1 MKPSEFVEFDG
12 VGLAQ
17 LVHVGAVSP
26 RDLAEA
32 AIERIET
39 LNPRINAVI
48 ERSFPMGLEDA
59 RSVDAQLPLAGVPFL
74 AKDMNVDVRGLH
86 LTASC
91 RWLAD
96 LPVAT
101 EDAPL
106 AQRWRAA
113 GLSILGRTNLPEWAE
128 DFVTE
133 PTWRGPTA
141 NPWDLNR
148 TPGGSSG
155 GAAAAVACG
164 MVPIAHGTDSGGSIR
179 VPAAA
184 CGLVGLKP
192 SRGLVPVG
200 PHHDELVGGLNC
212 DHVLTRS
219 VRDSA
224 LMLDLT
230 SGPEATSRQAWAPRS
245 TRYSDCVGTLPPALR
260 IGITMRSPGG
270 VEPDSEIAAAVD
282 AVARVLGRAGHRV
295 TQFQFP
301 TQTDIGDAAAIIW
314 MTAIA
319 EEMNHYVSKVGR
331 PAAAEE
337 LEAVTREC
345 IRRGNAWSAVD
356 YVDAKRHCTQATRA
370 LHTATADLDILL
382 TPTTATLP
390 VLTGAID
397 SRTESS
403 DFARWAEAAYRY
415 APYTELYNATGQPAV
430 SLPLGQSR
438 AGLPIGVHFAARLG
452 CDDLLF
458 ALAGFLERE
467 MPWRDRTAA
476 LLQRYL

>member
-1 MKPSEFVEFDG
+1 MKPGDFVAFDAM
-12 VGLAQ
+12 GLAQ
-17 LVHVGAVSP
+17 LVHEGKASP
-26 RDLAEA
+26 LELAEA

-39 LNPRINAVI
+39 LNPRINAVT
-48 ERSFPMGLEDA
+48 EQSFQLARNCARELDA
-59 RSVDAQLPLAGVPFL
+59 RLPLAGVPFL
-74 AKDMNVDVRGLH
+74 AKDMNVAVRGLH

-91 RWLAD
+91 RWLAN
-96 LPVAT
+96 LPAAT
-101 EDAPL
+101 DDAPL
-106 AQRWRAA
+106 ALRWRAA

-155 GAAAAVACG
+155 GAAAAVASG

-200 PHHDELVGGLNC
+200 PEHDELVGGLNS
-212 DHVLTRS
+212 DHVLTRT

-224 LMLDLT
+224 LMLDMT
-230 SGPEATSRQAWAPRS
+230 AGPEATSRQAWTPRT
-245 TRYSDCVGTLPPALR
+245 TRYVDCIETLPAALR

-270 VEPDSEIAAAVD
+270 VEPETEIANAVD
-282 AVARVLGRAGHRV
+282 AVVRVLAHAGHRV

-301 TQTDIGDAAAIIW
+301 APSDIGEAAAVIW

-319 EEMNHYVSKVGR
+319 EEMQHYLAKIGR
-331 PAAAEE
+331 AATAEE
-337 LEAVTREC
+337 LEAITREC

-356 YVDAKRHCTQATRA
+356 YVDAKRRCSQATRA
-370 LHTATADLDILL
+370 MYAATRELDILL

-397 SRTESS
+397 GRTGGS
-403 DFARWAEAAYRY
+403 DFARWADDAYRY
-415 APYTELYNATGQPAV
+415 APYTELYNVTGQPAV
-430 SLPLGQSR
+430 SLPLGHS
-438 AGLPIGVHFAARLG
+438 ASGLPIGVHFAARLG
-452 CDDLLF
+452 CDDLLLR
-458 ALAGFLERE
+458 LARFLERE
-467 MPWRDRTAA
+467 MPWRERSAA
-476 LLQRYL
+476 LLRRYL

>member
-1 MKPSEFVEFDG
+1 MKSAEFVTFDG

-17 LVHVGAVSP
+17 LVHAGSVSP
-26 RDLAEA
+26 LELVEA
-32 AIERIET
+32 AIERIEA
-39 LNPRINAVI
+39 LNPRINAVT
-48 ERSFPMGLEDA
+48 EQSFQLA
-59 RSVDAQLPLAGVPFL
+59 RSAARDVDTRLPMAGVPFL
-74 AKDMNVDVRGLH
+74 AKDMNVEVRGLH

-96 LPVAT
+96 LPVAA

-141 NPWDLNR
+141 NPWDLSR

-212 DHVLTRS
+212 DHVLTRT

-230 SGPEATSRQAWAPRS
+230 AGLEPTSRQAWSPRQR
-245 TRYSDCVGTLPPALR
+245 RYVECVGTNPTPLR
-260 IGITMRSPGG
+260 IGVALRSPGG
-270 VEPDSEIAAAVD
+270 VEPDTEIAEAVD
-282 AVARVLGRAGHRV
+282 AVARELGRAGHQV
-295 TQFQFP
+295 TPFQFP
-301 TQTDIGDAAAIIW
+301 ARTDIGEAAAVIW

-319 EEMNHYVSKVGR
+319 EEMNHYLAKVGR

-356 YVDAKRHCTQATRA
+356 YVDAKRRCSQATRA
-370 LHTATADLDILL
+370 LYSATADLDILM

-397 SRTESS
+397 SRTEGS
-403 DFARWAEAAYRY
+403 DFVHWAEDAYRY
-415 APYTELYNATGQPAV
+415 APFTELYNATGQPAV

-438 AGLPIGVHFAARLG
+438 SGLPIGVHLAARLG
-452 CDDLLF
+452 CDDLLLT
-458 ALAGFLERE
+458 LAAFLERE
-467 MPWRDRTAA
+467 MPWRERTAM
-476 LLQRYL
+476 LLERYL